1 MKTDEKEK
9 KKSILPK
16 ILIGGVVL
24 AGAVVITCLL
34 RNNIKLRK
42 QNWNYEGQL
51 KNQEHVISGLHRAL
65 ERTSYINGKLSKVR
79 Q

>member
-24 AGAVVITCLL
+24 AGAVVITGLL

-51 KNQEHVISGLHRAL
+51 KIKNMSSQAFIEPMKEHPI
-65 ERTSYINGKLSKVR
+65 
-79 Q
+79 